1 MTGWLVIFP
10 ALKVLGYFQEKAVD
24 GSLQKLVTSSPTG

>member
-24 GSLQKLVTSSPTG
+24 GLQKLVTSSPTG